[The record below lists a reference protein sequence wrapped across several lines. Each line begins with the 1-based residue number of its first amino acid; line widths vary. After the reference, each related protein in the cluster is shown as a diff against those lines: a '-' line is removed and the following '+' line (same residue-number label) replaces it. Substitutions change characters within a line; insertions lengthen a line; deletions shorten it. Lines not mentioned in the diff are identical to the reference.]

1 MHGIIFAELRKYIET
16 RLGPTVWESVTAQA
30 GVDQTFLATSTYPDE
45 QAMRLVSAAGAIA
58 ERPVPELLEEFGE
71 FIAPD
76 LLEVYKP
83 LIKPEWSALDL
94 LERTEETIHTVV
106 RIREPGAAPPQL
118 HCTRV
123 SPDEVVVLYR
133 SRRRLCAV
141 AKGIIRGIARHYH
154 ERVQVTEETCM
165 HRGASE
171 CRIVVRRV

>member
-1 MHGIIFAELRKYIET
+1 MHGIIFSELRKFIET
-16 RLGPTVWESVTAQA
+16 RLGHAAWESLTARA

-45 QAMRLVSAAGAIA
+45 QAVRLVNAAGAVA
-58 ERPVPELLEEFGE
+58 ERPIPELLEEFGE

-76 LLEVYKP
+76 LVEVYKP
-83 LIKPEWSALDL
+83 LIKPEWTALDL
-94 LERTEETIHTVV
+94 IEHTEETIHTVV

-133 SRRRLCAV
+133 SRRRLCAL
-141 AKGIIRGIARHYH
+141 AKGIIRGIARHYR
-154 ERVQVTEETCM
+154 ERVQVIEETCM
-165 HRGASE
+165 HRGAAE